1 MDWEALFGWVEQLDH
16 LDYYELLGVP
26 RDADNDR
33 VRSAFQEFAATF
45 HPDAHPARDELELEA
60 LEDVFKRGSEAYSV
74 LIDPA
79 LRAQYDQ
86 ALDRALEAADNNPS
100 ASESLPRMQSV
111 PPPSVSGVPVS
122 QRPPK
127 LEDTART
134 PSARPFARRAEELV
148 EKGDLRQAKLQ
159 MVMATHMDP
168 GNDALEAYLRHIEEQ
183 LKPR

>member
-1 MDWEALFGWVEQLDH
+1 VEQLDH
-16 LDYYELLGVP
+16 LDYYELLGVESDSDTDCI
-26 RDADNDR
+26 RA
-33 VRSAFQEFAATF
+33 AFQEFAATF
-45 HPDAHPARDELELEA
+45 HPDAHPGRDELERDA

-74 LIDPA
+74 LIDPR

-86 ALDRALEAADNNPS
+86 ALDAATSDRRP
-100 ASESLPRMQSV
+100 SESLPRMQSV
-111 PPPSVSGVPVS
+111 PPPSVSGVPAS

-127 LEDTART
+127 LEDIART

-148 EKGDLRQAKLQ
+148 DKGDLRQAKLQ

>member
-1 MDWEALFGWVEQLDH
+1 MDWESLFGWVEQLDR
-16 LDYYELLGVP
+16 LDYYELLGVE
-26 RDADNDR
+26 REAEVDR
-33 VRSAFQEFAATF
+33 ICAAFQEFAATF
-45 HPDAHPARDELELEA
+45 HPDAHPGRDELERQA
-60 LEDVFKRGSEAYSV
+60 LEDVFKRGSEAYGV

-79 LRAQYDQ
+79 LRAQYNQ
-86 ALDRALEAADNNPS
+86 ALDAAAAD
-100 ASESLPRMQSV
+100 SLPRIQSV

-127 LEDTART
+127 LEDVART

-148 EKGDLRQAKLQ
+148 DKGDLKQAKLQ

-168 GNDALEAYLRHIEEQ
+168 GNDALQAYLRHIEEQ